1 MSNYKSLEDF
11 CEKQEQIF
19 KRGGKTFLL
28 LSEEDLI
35 KDVSETYIINTFPS
49 FSLNCFKYDCREISR
64 RADLTIYIDQ
74 NLNLY
79 FKKQRRYFESYNL
92 NDLASELC
100 EFFNNFRN
108 KKVDLF
114 QFEIFQTLIE
124 IRRKNPKMINKPIN
138 FLKYYNNLYKDKED
152 MIVYIFKDREG
163 IKKSNN
169 LNCSFSDFIED
180 EDELI

>member
-11 CEKQEQIF
+11 FEKEEQVF

-28 LSEEDLI
+28 LSEDDLI
-35 KDVSETYIINTFPS
+35 RDVCGVTILNTPQS
-49 FSLNCFKYDCREISR
+49 FSDNCFKHDYREMSR
-64 RADLTIYIDQ
+64 RADLTIFIDQ

-92 NDLASELC
+92 DDLASELY
-100 EFFNNFRN
+100 EFFNNFKN
-108 KKVDLF
+108 KKIELF

-138 FLKYYNNLYKDKED
+138 FLKYYNDLYKE
-152 MIVYIFKDREG
+152 
-163 IKKSNN
+163 IKN
-169 LNCSFSDFIED
+169 ED
-180 EDELI
+180 EFL

>member
-11 CEKQEQIF
+11 RDKLDNNW
-19 KRGGKTFLL
+19 KNNKNTTLL
-28 LSEEDLI
+28 LSEDDLI
-35 KDVSETYIINTFPS
+35 RGVSETYIINTFPS

-64 RADLTIYIDQ
+64 GADLTIYIDQ

-100 EFFNNFRN
+100 EFFNSFRN

-138 FLKYYNNLYKDKED
+138 FLKYYNDLYKDKED
-152 MIVYIFKDREG
+152 MTVCVFKDREG
-163 IKKSNN
+163 IKESNN